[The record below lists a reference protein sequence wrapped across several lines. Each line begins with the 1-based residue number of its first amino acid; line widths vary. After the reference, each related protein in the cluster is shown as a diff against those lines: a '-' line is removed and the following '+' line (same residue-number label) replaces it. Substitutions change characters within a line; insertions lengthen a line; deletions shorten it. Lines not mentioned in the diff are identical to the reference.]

1 MDLQLKNKTA
11 FITGSTS
18 GIGYAVA
25 KRLLEEGMIVYIN
38 GRNQD
43 SINVAIDSLKDEVSG
58 AQVHG
63 IALDF
68 LKTEQ
73 LDEQLATL
81 TDVDVLINNVGIYS
95 SQSFFE
101 TSEKIW
107 LKQFQVNTMSGVIL
121 SKHYLKGMLARN
133 WGRVLFISSECT
145 YLVPTD
151 MISYSSTKAAIHAL
165 SRGLS
170 QLTKGTGVTSNV
182 IVPGSTLSEGA
193 KRFLAD
199 KAAVEKTTIEEVET
213 NFFKNERA
221 NSLLQR
227 FAKTDEVATTIAYL
241 CSPLA
246 SATNGSV
253 IKVDGGSTGGIL

>member
-1 MDLQLKNKTA
+1 
-11 FITGSTS
+11 
-18 GIGYAVA
+18 
-25 KRLLEEGMIVYIN
+25 
-38 GRNQD
+38 
-43 SINVAIDSLKDEVSG
+43 
-58 AQVHG
+58 
-63 IALDF
+63 
-68 LKTEQ
+68 
-73 LDEQLATL
+73 
-81 TDVDVLINNVGIYS
+81 
-95 SQSFFE
+95 
-101 TSEKIW
+101 
-107 LKQFQVNTMSGVIL
+107 
-121 SKHYLKGMLARN
+121 
-133 WGRVLFISSECT
+133 
-145 YLVPTD
+145 
-151 MISYSSTKAAIHAL
+151 
-165 SRGLS
+165 
-170 QLTKGTGVTSNV
+170 